1 MKNLTSNIR
10 WIAQAKTA
18 TAASIQT
25 FLARLLILVGNVVTG
40 IITARLLG
48 PEGRGELA
56 AMTLW
61 PEFLAF
67 TMTLG
72 LPSAL
77 LYNLKQYPSE
87 RQKTFSASLILCLV
101 LGLIAMLIGIVFV
114 PVWLG
119 QYSPEI
125 IRFAQ
130 GFMLLVPTTLVAA
143 ILVAALEAD
152 SDFTTANK
160 FRYFCAFSALP
171 VLLTLAYA
179 NLLNPF
185 TAALAYSL
193 STIPIFLWV
202 LVIVCKRFRPTW
214 RNLNESYRPLFNY
227 GLRSY
232 GIDLIGTFSTKVD
245 QILVVGLL
253 TPASMGMYVVALSLS
268 RLLNVFH
275 SSVTTVLF
283 PKTAGG
289 SLNEVVNIT
298 GRVAR
303 INATLESLAGMAVLI
318 SAPILLNLFYGPKF
332 DGAISVFQILVVEVI
347 LGGTTQIL
355 AQAFMALGRPEIVTL
370 SQGIGL
376 GASIPLMFLF
386 IPRFGI
392 VGAGIALLCSTVIRL
407 ILIIRCYPAFL
418 KVPPPDLKPTKGDY
432 YYLVNAIRSRNIH

>member
-1 MKNLTSNIR
+1 MKRFTSGIR
-10 WIAQAKTA
+10 WIARADTA

-40 IITARLLG
+40 IITARSLG

-61 PEFLAF
+61 PAFLAYS
-67 TMTLG
+67 MTFG

-77 LYNLKQYPSE
+77 LYNLKRYPSK
-87 RQKTFSASLILCLV
+87 RQGTFSAALILSLA
-101 LGLIAMLIGIVFV
+101 LGLISMLIGIVFV
-114 PVWLG
+114 PVWLS

-125 IRFAQ
+125 IQFSQ
-130 GFMLLVPTTLVAA
+130 WFMLLTPTTMVAA
-143 ILVAALEAD
+143 ILVASLEAD

-160 FRYFCAFSALP
+160 FSYLCAFSALP

-193 STIPIFLWV
+193 PTIPIFLWV
-202 LVIVCKRFRPTW
+202 LIITWRRFRPTW
-214 RNLNESYRPLFNY
+214 RSLNESYRPLFNY

-289 SLNEVVNIT
+289 SLKEVVNIT
-298 GRVAR
+298 GQVAR
-303 INATLESLAGMAVLI
+303 INATLELLAGTAVVI
-318 SAPILLNLFYGPKF
+318 SAPILLNLFYGSRF
-332 DGAISVFQILVVEVI
+332 DGAIPVFQILVVEVI
-347 LGGTTQIL
+347 LGGTAEVL

-376 GASIPLMFLF
+376 GASIPLMLLF

-392 VGAGIALLCSTVIRL
+392 VGAGIALICSTVVRL
-407 ILIIRCYPAFL
+407 TVIIRCYPIVL
-418 KVPPPDLKPTKGDY
+418 KVPPPDLKPTRGDY